1 MQTLNIKIGGQA
13 GQGLVSV
20 GTILLRA
27 ATQEGWHL
35 FAHQDYESR
44 IRGGHNFFQIRLADQ
59 PVASW
64 EDDVDI
70 LVALDETTVTQELG
84 EVKPD
89 GVVIYD
95 PDVLGDAAKELVTKE
110 NCIGLPF
117 ARMAEEL
124 GQPRIMANAVA
135 AGAVWALLSEEI
147 TVLHETLA
155 VMFADKG
162 EAVVAGNQQV
172 ASHGFERV
180 RGLLGAS
187 PDRPN
192 RPRAGRTWF
201 CGVMTPCPWG
211 PWLQG

>member
-1 MQTLNIKIGGQA
+1 M
-13 GQGLVSV
+13 
-20 GTILLRA
+20 
-27 ATQEGWHL
+27 
-35 FAHQDYESR
+35 
-44 IRGGHNFFQIRLADQ
+44 
-59 PVASW
+59 
-64 EDDVDI
+64 
-70 LVALDETTVTQELG
+70 
-84 EVKPD
+84 
-89 GVVIYD
+89 VIYD

-155 VMFADKG
+155 LMFADKG

-180 RGLLGAS
+180 RGCWGQG

-211 PWLQG
+211 LGCRGEVYERLPHDPSTGVTEFIASYGRKPRSSWSRRKMK